1 MYFNER
7 DPMNYQI
14 IFAIISCISVSICAQ
29 ESVPGTGSFSAGSF
43 IPMMVVMFV
52 VIYFFMI
59 RPEQKKQ
66 KAKQKMINEIKKGDK
81 ILTIGGIYGNV
92 QNVKDDAVSVK
103 IADNT
108 VVKFAKSAISSVP
121 SKNGDKEVST
131 LEKK

>member
-1 MYFNER
+1 
-7 DPMNYQI
+7 MNYQL
-14 IFAIISCISVSICAQ
+14 IFTIISCISVSICAQ
-29 ESVPGTGSFSAGSF
+29 ETAPGPTGFSAGSF
-43 IPMMVVMFV
+43 IPMMIVMFV

-66 KAKQKMINEIKKGDK
+66 KAKQKMVSEIKKGDK

-92 QNVKDDAVSVK
+92 MNVKDDTISVK

-108 VVKFAKSAISSVP
+108 VVKFSKSAISNVTN
-121 SKNGDKEVST
+121 KNGDKEVAK